1 MPPPRRPY
9 AAPPVAQPSS
19 SASRWSYSSTCRCC
33 AATSPPIPA
42 WSPPRRIPGPAASP
56 SIVRPQ
62 PPAFCSKRWSAHPR
76 SPASPSIRSGPAPPR
91 RFERGNTFRVRLD
104 QGSLASVTDI
114 ALLGGANTAA
124 IRNEDGEWEVLQFAS
139 AVLTAPATYLLSTLL
154 RGQAG
159 TELAM
164 RSPVAAGARFVLLD
178 GAPVQVDMTPDEV
191 GLAFNWKCGPA
202 SRDIGNPSY
211 LDVTHTFTGRGL
223 VPLSPVHLRGTRS
236 AGDLTIT
243 WKRRTRLGGDSWD
256 SVEVPLGEDSER
268 YEIDIL
274 DGSDV
279 VRTLSATT
287 PTVTYTA
294 ADQTADFGS
303 PQSSVSVRIH
313 QLSTTAGR
321 GTPRS
326 TDAVT
331 PLPSGERT

>member
-1 MPPPRRPY
+1 VVVGQPLVVFLDLPLLRGDEPAHAGTV
-9 AAPPVAQPSS
+9 AAAQNPWPGGIAFYRSPETSGFLLKALARTPAVTGVTIDPVWPG
-19 SASRWSYSSTCRCC
+19 
-33 AATSPPIPA
+33 ATS
-42 WSPPRRIPGPAASP
+42 
-56 SIVRPQ
+56 
-62 PPAFCSKRWSAHPR
+62 
-76 SPASPSIRSGPAPPR
+76 
-91 RFERGNTFRVRLD
+91 RFERGNTFRIRLD

-124 IRNEDGEWEVLQFAS
+124 IQNADGEWEVLQFAS
-139 AVLTAPATYLLSTLL
+139 AVLTAPSTYLLSTLL

-164 RSPVAAGARFVLLD
+164 RSPVVAGARLVLLD
-178 GAPVQVDMTPDEV
+178 GAPVQVDMTPDDV

-211 LDVTHTFTGRGL
+211 LDAQHAFNGRGL
-223 VPLSPVHLRGTRS
+223 IPLSPVHVRGARS

-243 WKRRTRLGGDSWD
+243 WKRRTRIGGDSWD

-279 VRTLSATT
+279 VRTLSVTS
-287 PTVTYTA
+287 PTATYTA
-294 ADQTADFGS
+294 AQQTDDFGS
-303 PQSSVSVRIH
+303 PQSSVSLRIY

-326 TDAVT
+326 AV
-331 PLPSGERT
+331 L